1 MNLRLLSHQAT
12 AYFQAV
18 LSVIFIVGYFF
29 VFTQFLYGHVKVP
42 GEHHDAV
49 QVMLGVLT
57 AAVTSILQFWF
68 SRTRM
73 SADGQKP
80 EHP

>member
-1 MNLRLLSHQAT
+1 VTLRLLSHQAT

-18 LSVIFIVGYFF
+18 LSIVFIAGYFF
-29 VFTQFLYGHVKVP
+29 VFIQFLYGHVHVP

-57 AAVTSILQFWF
+57 ASVTGILQFWF
-68 SRTRM
+68 SRTRV
-73 SADGQKP
+73 SSDPKA